1 VVHVLCKAF
10 VKLEAFMAMFKYQ
23 MLI

>member
-10 VKLEAFMAMFKYQ
+10 VKFEAFMAMFKYQ